1 MTNAEQPL
9 HVRLTCAHGQVQRVD
24 AAWRRLPVEQLW
36 IGQPVQ
42 AIEPALSRTLT
53 ICLQAHIGAAQAA
66 VRAAQHAPAEAASSA
81 IDAGIR
87 LEAARDTLRRWLLD
101 YPRAFGGA
109 WAADALQAWKGIH
122 DDATLAA
129 YCRAHIF
136 GMTAQGW
143 LALDWDALDAWVAAQ
158 ITLPAQWLA
167 CGLAAPLRG
176 QTLPPAVGLPAWA
189 GTHAEELLRGEMP
202 AALPPHA
209 QTDAA
214 STGRDLPSA
223 LLLHRLRR
231 LALACTGVATPEHGG
246 LHSGAI
252 GIGWAY
258 TARGTLLH
266 LARIEQGH
274 VSAYRILPPTYWNA
288 ASGGVMAAALQGLAQ
303 AQAPRCAEQ
312 LLLLLDPCAPFEIA
326 LTHEPPQPDAGAEPT
341 GSTEHA

>member
-9 HVRLTCAHGQVQRVD
+9 HVRLVCAHGQVQRVD

-42 AIEPALSRTLT
+42 AIEPVLSRTLT
-53 ICLQAHIGAAQAA
+53 ICLRAHIGAAQAA
-66 VRAAQHAPAEAASSA
+66 VRAAQNAPAAGAASLT
-81 IDAGIR
+81 IDASIR

-109 WAADALQAWKGIH
+109 WAAEALQAWKDIH
-122 DDATLAA
+122 DGATLAA

-143 LALDWDALDAWVAAQ
+143 LTLDRDALDAWIAAQ

-167 CGLAAPLRG
+167 QGLAEPLRG
-176 QTLPPAVGLPAWA
+176 KTLPPTVDLPAWA
-189 GTHAEELLRGEMP
+189 SAHAEELLRGAMP
-202 AALPPHA
+202 AALPLHA
-209 QTDAA
+209 QTDVTPA
-214 STGRDLPSA
+214 GRDLPSA
-223 LLLHRLRR
+223 LLLHRLHR
-231 LALACTGVATPEHGG
+231 LALACIDAAAPEQGG
-246 LHSGAI
+246 LRSGAI

-266 LARIEQGH
+266 LARIEQGRIA
-274 VSAYRILPPTYWNA
+274 AYRILPPTYWNA
-288 ASGGVMAAALQGLAQ
+288 ASGGVMAAALQGLAE
-303 AQAPRCAEQ
+303 AQAPRCVEQ

-326 LTHEPPQPDAGAEPT
+326 LAHESGAEPA
-341 GSTEHA
+341 GSADDA